1 MKYSGVSLSREIRDA
16 LLGAGVALLR
26 TAEAVLKQELEVA
39 VEARDGEY
47 TALVHMPF
55 GTVTVQRAVEKWL
68 ASVAGCPHRSKTEPL
83 D

>member
-1 MKYSGVSLSREIRDA
+1 
-16 LLGAGVALLR
+16 
-26 TAEAVLKQELEVA
+26 VLKQELEVA